1 VEPSRARATFFNRLP
16 SSLYLWTAALIFA
29 ASGSITRKVTEIGA
43 AHLVNGQNPISLC
56 NVLFVGNLC
65 ALAAMLPI
73 FGKQWNRQTLSQL
86 TRRNWISLGL
96 LAVLSGAVGPG
107 LIFSALDKTNV
118 TNMVLIGRLEPPLTL
133 ALSIVFLRIQVNAW
147 TVAGSLIAFVGVATT
162 ALLASSSRM
171 IPMMGGVL
179 QIGQGELQV
188 GLAAVIFSI
197 TTIIS
202 KTQLQQVP
210 LGIFTLVR
218 LSLGT
223 VIFFV
228 LAQLLYGP
236 HHFAQVLSP
245 FLWKWMLLYSAVIV
259 VIGQLCWLTGLRGSM
274 PAEVALVSSVN
285 PLAAVIMAYFI
296 LGEVPSPAQ
305 YTGGLIILVGIVL
318 SFIGSLHTAKSQV
331 RRTKITPTDQME
343 PTMGFRGM

>member
-1 VEPSRARATFFNRLP
+1 
-16 SSLYLWTAALIFA
+16 
-29 ASGSITRKVTEIGA
+29 
-43 AHLVNGQNPISLC
+43 
-56 NVLFVGNLC
+56 
-65 ALAAMLPI
+65 MLPI

-86 TRRNWISLGL
+86 TLRNWISLGL

-118 TNMVLIGRLEPPLTL
+118 TNMVLIGRLEAPLTL
-133 ALSIVFLRIQVNAW
+133 ALSVIFLRIQVNAW

-171 IPMMGGVL
+171 IPMMGGVF

-228 LAQLLYGP
+228 LAQILYGP

-305 YTGGLIILVGIVL
+305 YTGGLIILL
-318 SFIGSLHTAKSQV
+318 TWQ
-331 RRTKITPTDQME
+331 
-343 PTMGFRGM
+343 